1 MTTPLAA
8 PPAPLTG
15 LNSSEARQ
23 RLEQHGFNEPAT
35 APRTS
40 ALLALLGRLRNPL
53 VIILLLAAAASASL
67 GEVVNAIIIAVMV
80 VAGVL
85 IDFLQTY
92 RSQRAADKL
101 REQVTVT
108 ASVLRDGAWTEIPRR
123 EVVAGDVVRISAGDL
138 EIGRAHV

>member
-1 MTTPLAA
+1 MTPPLAV
-8 PPAPLTG
+8 PPDPSTG
-15 LNSSEARQ
+15 LTSAEAGR
-23 RLEQHGFNEPAT
+23 RLELHGLNEPAT

-40 ALLALLGRLRNPL
+40 GLMALLGRLRNPL

-101 REQVTVT
+101 KEQVT
-108 ASVLRDGAWTEIPRR
+108 
-123 EVVAGDVVRISAGDL
+123 
-138 EIGRAHV
+138 